1 MCGHVGLR
9 PPVYSPELWDSSKR
23 LQAKAILRHQS
34 VPHRFRG
41 QQHLFDICRPGLCQ
55 DNYVYLVQRLEA
67 GTNPSGLLT
76 FFPTRLQCQVILNL
90 VSEL

>member
-34 VPHRFRG
+34 VPHTDSG
-41 QQHLFDICRPGLCQ
+41 GSSIC
-55 DNYVYLVQRLEA
+55 
-67 GTNPSGLLT
+67 LT
-76 FFPTRLQCQVILNL
+76 SADQVCAKITTYI
-90 VSEL
+90 